1 MLFNFLGAAGLVG
14 LLSGCGS
21 GGGGATTSTGGTTS
35 GSAAATGTV
44 TGFGSV
50 FVNGKKF
57 DTSGASFIVDG
68 EPGGQD
74 DLKLRQLLKLGMTVT
89 VTGSFD
95 GNKWLASTL
104 LQKDAVEGL
113 VKSIVP
119 IANGHRLEIMGQTV
133 LVDSSTLIDKNIP
146 GQNILSLLAGKDSVE
161 VNGYIRPNSE
171 IQATF
176 IERKDPGTVTPEV
189 RGLVAG
195 HQPGLNTF
203 QIGTLIVNYVGADF
217 TNLPNPNVTPWD
229 GLFVEIKGT
238 APNSFDPVT
247 TTLTASRVEPEN
259 QGLTINNIDQFDVQG
274 FVTQTQVDR
283 TDDFLIGTTRV
294 RTTASTQFVGV
305 TLGTIAVNAKLSVDG
320 QLANGIL
327 TAAHV
332 VTNAAPVITSIPILA
347 GTQGVA
353 YSYDVNATDANG
365 DTLTYSLVP
374 PVLLDMTIDP
384 ATGVISWIP
393 PAAANDYSVIVQA
406 SDGSLTASQ
415 SFIVKVAAAVAP
427 AAPVF
432 ITPTVLPP
440 ALVQT
445 RYTTTVHATDA
456 NGDTL
461 TYSLVAPIPTG
472 VTIDSTGVISWTA
485 AAGQVGPNAVTV
497 QAQDNS
503 SSKLATSQTFTINVS
518 TTQAASGVVF
528 GFDDLTRG
536 GYNVTQPGLW
546 TTEGPN
552 AFSTFS
558 GSAIIVRGDLTVTID
573 SHGNQRFNSPEFTFF
588 GVTLINRGTT
598 DTTFAIA
605 GYTGDHGVTAFYYT
619 VTVKAGASFEVK
631 NSFPDNL
638 NRPMTASIE
647 RLEVNG
653 NSLST
658 PDFGVS
664 CLGVG
669 TAGGAPTCP
678 SGDGNVP

>member
-1 MLFNFLGAAGLVG
+1 MRRTSILFNFLGAAGLVG

-21 GGGGATTSTGGTTS
+21 GGGGTTPSTSGAAS
-35 GSAAATGTV
+35 GSAAASGTV

-50 FVNGKKF
+50 IVNGKEY
-57 DTSGASFIVDG
+57 DTSKASFIVDG

-89 VTGSFD
+89 VTGSFN
-95 GNKWLASTL
+95 GNQWVASTL

-113 VKSIVP
+113 VEL
-119 IANGHRLEIMGQTV
+119 IAADGLSLVVMGQTV
-133 LVDSSTLIDKNIP
+133 LLDSTTLIDKNIP
-146 GQNILSLLAGKDSVE
+146 GQNILSLLQGKDSVE
-161 VNGYIRPNSE
+161 VNGHIRPNGV

-176 IERKDPGTVTPEV
+176 IERKDPGAITPEV
-189 RGLVAG
+189 RGFVNAHNIVG
-195 HQPGLNTF
+195 NTF
-203 QIGTLIVNYVGADF
+203 QIGTLIVNYAGADF
-217 TNLPNPNVTPWD
+217 TNMPNPNVTPWD

-247 TTLTASRVEPEN
+247 TTLTAGRVEPES

-274 FVTQTQVDR
+274 FVTQTQVDG

-294 RTTASTQFVGV
+294 RTTASTEFVGV
-305 TLGTIAVNAKLSVDG
+305 TLGTIAVNTKLSVDG
-320 QLANGIL
+320 RFANGIL
-327 TAAHV
+327 TATHV
-332 VTNAAPVITSIPILA
+332 VTNAAPVITSTPTLA

-384 ATGVISWIP
+384 ATGVISWTP
-393 PAAANDYSVIVQA
+393 PAAANDYSVTVQA

-432 ITPTVLPP
+432 ITLTALPP

-445 RYTTTVHATDA
+445 LYTTTVHATDA

-461 TYSLVAPIPTG
+461 TYSLVAPIPAG
-472 VTIDSTGVISWTA
+472 VTIVPSTGVISWTPV
-485 AAGQVGPNAVTV
+485 AGQVGPNAVTV

-503 SSKLATSQTFTINVS
+503 SGGLATRQTFTINVN
-518 TTQAASGVVF
+518 TAIAASGVVF

-546 TTEGPN
+546 TNSGPD

-558 GSAIIVRGDLTVTID
+558 GSAIIVRGDLTVIID
-573 SHGNQRFNSPEFTFF
+573 SHGNQRFNSPEFKFF
-588 GVTLINRGTT
+588 GVTLIGNKTT

-605 GYTGDHGVTAFYYT
+605 GYIGEHGVTAFYYT
-619 VTVKAGASFEVK
+619 VTVKAGDLPVRVQ
-631 NSFPDNL
+631 NSFLDNL
-638 NRPMTASIE
+638 NRRMDVSIE

-669 TAGGAPTCP
+669 TSGGAPTCP
-678 SGDGNVP
+678 